1 MQSLIEI
8 LQIAFEKNAGQA
20 IQAAAA
26 AAAVA
31 AAVAA
36 AADPETTQTH
46 TAPLYS
52 GS

>member
-1 MQSLIEI
+1 MPSLIEI

-20 IQAAAA
+20 IQAADVAD
-26 AAAVA
+26 VA
-31 AAVAA
+31 ADV

>member
-1 MQSLIEI
+1 MPSLIEI

-20 IQAAAA
+20 IQAA
-26 AAAVA
+26 
-31 AAVAA
+31 
-36 AADPETTQTH
+36 DPETTQTH

>member
-20 IQAAAA
+20 IQAAA
-26 AAAVA
+26 
-31 AAVAA
+31 
-36 AADPETTQTH
+36 DPETTQTH

-52 GS
+52 GN